1 MTAQRWQRI
10 YWVLF
15 AVSVAVMAA
24 VQYWESQRPTD
35 AEVQQ
40 RMQEG
45 IKSKEITDQ
54 WQAIQDQRDA
64 DQRRRSATDK

>member
-54 WQAIQDQRDA
+54 WQGIQDQRDA
-64 DQRRRSATDK
+64 DQRRRSATGK